1 MMAKWSAEDGVY
13 FLDSRLLSGCVE
25 VAHMVRSASHRTSS
39 RAPPLISSAPPIAV
53 DGDNRYN
60 GMSLVDGHTR
70 LHTGR
75 VYARAACVA
84 DMRVR
89 RPDHAAFRSA
99 LF

>member
-1 MMAKWSAEDGVY
+1 MCRGGAHGPV
-13 FLDSRLLSGCVE
+13 RLTPDFIAG
-25 VAHMVRSASHRTSS
+25 AS
-39 RAPPLISSAPPIAV
+39 LISSAPPIAV

-60 GMSLVDGHTR
+60 GMSLVDGDTR